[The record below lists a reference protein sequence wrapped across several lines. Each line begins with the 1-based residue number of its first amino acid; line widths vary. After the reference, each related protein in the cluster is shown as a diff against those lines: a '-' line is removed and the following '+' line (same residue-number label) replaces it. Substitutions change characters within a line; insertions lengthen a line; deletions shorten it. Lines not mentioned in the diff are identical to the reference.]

1 MQICIFSRTHF
12 DGVEDID
19 NRHNH
24 QYPDIY
30 KNLQQQEVKEFYKA
44 FVHKNK
50 QIISKIRFFL
60 FFQNLPLPHHNLAL
74 LLSLH
79 HVQNIHRF

>member
-44 FVHKNK
+44 FVQKK
-50 QIISKIRFFL
+50 GK
-60 FFQNLPLPHHNLAL
+60 
-74 LLSLH
+74 
-79 HVQNIHRF
+79 